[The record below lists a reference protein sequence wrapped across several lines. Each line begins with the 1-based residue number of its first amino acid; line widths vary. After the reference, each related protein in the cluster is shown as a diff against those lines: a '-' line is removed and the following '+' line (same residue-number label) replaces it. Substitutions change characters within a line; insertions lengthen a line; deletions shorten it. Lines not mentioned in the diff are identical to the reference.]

1 MIEKILPSKL
11 SRYLIKNFLKMFLLI
26 FLISFMIVFVINF
39 FEFSPKM
46 QKYSIDSLIS
56 LKIIFFRTMPIIEAI
71 MMFILALGVN
81 FELIRI
87 CDKSELTII
96 YMSNYS
102 PWRVLKTILI
112 TAATIGILNITL
124 FNRLSIKLYNISE
137 ELFLESIDESAEVKY
152 LESKYGIWLNL
163 KLSDEEDLIIKSNRL
178 LVDLVSKKIKVSTND
193 TSDIQRVRLKKVGL
207 LPYIQEVYGGEYYFK
222 PHEEAYIRAC
232 GSYVPSEC
240 MMVGDDFQKDV
251 IGPRSLGISAW
262 HYDPNGRNPE
272 YEYSIKSLRKVKEM
286 F

>member
-1 MIEKILPSKL
+1 MIRRVIWDLDNTLMKRDLKAEEAFFQENLSVNQGMTLLSLLSEYEDLFPRFDISMLATFCQEKVDFQVP
-11 SRYLIKNFLKMFLLI
+11 
-26 FLISFMIVFVINF
+26 
-39 FEFSPKM
+39 EA
-46 QKYSIDSLIS
+46 
-56 LKIIFFRTMPIIEAI
+56 FFRKWFHVHLDYPGTVIDGADEVLSYLYHLGIEN
-71 MMFILALGVN
+71 VV
-81 FELIRI
+81 
-87 CDKSELTII
+87 C
-96 YMSNYS
+96 
-102 PWRVLKTILI
+102 
-112 TAATIGILNITL
+112 
-124 FNRLSIKLYNISE
+124 
-137 ELFLESIDESAEVKY
+137 
-152 LESKYGIWLNL
+152 
-163 KLSDEEDLIIKSNRL
+163 
-178 LVDLVSKKIKVSTND
+178 TND